1 MLSRF
6 SPSGAAALRQPRLA
20 RALAAASLSVLATGC
35 ATGPQANPQDPLEPM
50 NRVIF
55 KVNDTID
62 TYGAQPL
69 AKGYKAVTP
78 EPARLAV
85 TNFFSNL
92 SDVGN
97 FVNNVLQGKGVDAT
111 ETMMRIAINSVLGIG
126 GLIDVATAAGLNRH
140 SQDFGLTL
148 GTWGVPAGPYL
159 VLPIYG
165 PSSFRDSMGVAASI
179 YLDPAHYL
187 DPAWRNSLF
196 GVNVI
201 NTRSNLL
208 GATDLLSQ
216 AALDKYAF
224 VRDAYSQRR
233 QYLLNQGENALPSY
247 DEVDESDKASE
258 AKPAA
263 AGEAAPAK
271 PALERLIQPATPATP
286 ATRLPRCPAIRFSKV
301 ARIRIASRGNRDA
314 CPLHRPLKGIS
325 MAAGSLSGGERQG
338 VCPTTTQNC
347 PRRDTTRAGKRGCG
361 VRGTQIVGNFRKCD
375 CQQLCRP
382 AFRTRGR
389 AGATRWRT
397 SCPCQLHWQPSPGRR
412 GAPPRSSQIQAPG
425 RCQTAHRRHA
435 RALG

>member
-6 SPSGAAALRQPRLA
+6 SPSGAVALRQPRLA

-201 NTRSNLL
+201 NTRANLL

-271 PALERLIQPATPATP
+271 PAAGEANPAAPATPATP
-286 ATRLPRCPAIRFSKV
+286 ATPA
-301 ARIRIASRGNRDA
+301 APAT
-314 CPLHRPLKGIS
+314 
-325 MAAGSLSGGERQG
+325 
-338 VCPTTTQNC
+338 PT
-347 PRRDTTRAGKRGCG
+347 
-361 VRGTQIVGNFRKCD
+361 
-375 CQQLCRP
+375 
-382 AFRTRGR
+382 
-389 AGATRWRT
+389 
-397 SCPCQLHWQPSPGRR
+397 
-412 GAPPRSSQIQAPG
+412 APPSDSAK
-425 RCQTAHRRHA
+425 
-435 RALG
+435 